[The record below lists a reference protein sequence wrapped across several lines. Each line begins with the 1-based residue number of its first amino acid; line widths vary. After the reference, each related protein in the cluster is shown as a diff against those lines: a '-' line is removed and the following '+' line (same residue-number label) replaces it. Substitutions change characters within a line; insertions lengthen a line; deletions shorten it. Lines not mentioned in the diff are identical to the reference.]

1 MPTSLTHTTTLQ
13 SSLIAG
19 VISAA
24 FSWPNTTS
32 SPWTV
37 RALWYS
43 GLFLSLVS
51 ISIAAFLS
59 MVLLR
64 LSSYP
69 DSCEV
74 ICRILGKPDS
84 GYGKESVVRWK
95 PRKQQLYIWQLPRML
110 LTGSIFEFAIGLILM
125 IWDMALLAV
134 FDRNT
139 DEIKVMSS

>member
-1 MPTSLTHTTTLQ
+1 MPASLTHTTTFQ

-24 FSWPNTTS
+24 FSWPDTAS

-37 RALWYS
+37 RVLWYS
-43 GLFLSLVS
+43 GLFLSLAS
-51 ISIAAFLS
+51 ISIATFLS

-69 DSCEV
+69 DSCEI
-74 ICRILGKPDS
+74 ICGILGKLD
-84 GYGKESVVRWK
+84 GRYGKDSVLRWK
-95 PRKQQLYIWQLPRML
+95 PRKEQLYIWQLPRML

-125 IWDMALLAV
+125 IWEMARLAT
-134 FDRNT
+134 FARNSN
-139 DEIKVMSS
+139 ELKVRVS